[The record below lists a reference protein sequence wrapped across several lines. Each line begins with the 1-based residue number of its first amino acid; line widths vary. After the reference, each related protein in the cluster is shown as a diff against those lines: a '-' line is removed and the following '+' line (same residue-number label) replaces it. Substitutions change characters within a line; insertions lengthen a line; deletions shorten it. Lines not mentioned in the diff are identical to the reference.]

1 MLEVEKLLCSEA
13 ENKLAGTVALLST
26 QFDLPPDVLKNKLQ
40 HCLLDER
47 SNMVNGTVHR
57 YLRPLTNT
65 AESQKEKAGIHLCKE
80 HSLEAQMINIQQRSY
95 ARDRGHSTL
104 TPRPV

>member
-1 MLEVEKLLCSEA
+1 
-13 ENKLAGTVALLST
+13 
-26 QFDLPPDVLKNKLQ
+26 
-40 HCLLDER
+40 
-47 SNMVNGTVHR
+47 MVNGTVHL
-57 YLRPLTNT
+57 YLRQLTNT